1 MKNCDEMFF
10 CRTEKSG
17 SQKLFGF
24 RTENGK
30 RLVFPKMIIFAKFI
44 KAPFSLATFWLR
56 SHNVAIM

>member
-1 MKNCDEMFF
+1 MKCFFAALKNRGVKKMF
-10 CRTEKSG
+10 G
-17 SQKLFGF
+17 W

-56 SHNVAIM
+56 SHNVAIT

>member
-17 SQKLFGF
+17 SQKMFDW

-30 RLVFPKMIIFAKFI
+30 
-44 KAPFSLATFWLR
+44 
-56 SHNVAIM
+56 